1 MMNFKINTI
10 LIFTILL
17 GCKHPES
24 DKFERNQGI
33 KNEYKSFD
41 NTSNSQIGEQQKL
54 SESYDTLKENHNALK
69 MEIENGV
76 RYVWIEINNIKLR
89 FIFDTGASTICISPA
104 EANVLY
110 RQGTLSRED
119 ILDVEYFQDATGK
132 ISEGTRIN
140 LRTVKIGEIVL
151 NNVEAI
157 VIDNVDAPLLLG
169 QSALKQFGKISIDY
183 HKNEIN
189 FE

>member
-1 MMNFKINTI
+1 MNFKVVHI
-10 LIFTILL
+10 LILMILF

-33 KNEYKSFD
+33 KNE
-41 NTSNSQIGEQQKL
+41 SNSFQINPNSQVNEQQKL
-54 SESYDTLKENHNALK
+54 SESNYASQGNYNVLK
-69 MEIENGV
+69 MDIENGV

-104 EANVLY
+104 EATVLY
-110 RQGTLSRED
+110 RQGTLSKED

-132 ISEGTRIN
+132 ISEGTKIN
-140 LRTVKIGEIVL
+140 LRTVKIGELIL
-151 NNVEAI
+151 NNVEAT
-157 VIDNVDAPLLLG
+157 VIDNLDAPLLLG
-169 QSALKQFGKISIDY
+169 QTVLEKFGKISIDNN
-183 HKNEIN
+183 KNEIV